1 MTTII
6 DTSIIYSPHWEQSTA
21 AAQKQKEKPMDGHTY
36 PKDSLLAP
44 AAALKKIPTGQHL
57 YITDGAAPAAVP
69 PLYTALDRQERALR
83 WCYEKLQPLVS
94 FEEWLEQWK

>member
-57 YITDGAAPAAVP
+57 YITDGAALVLREAPAARFVRGM
-69 PLYTALDRQERALR
+69 ARAV
-83 WCYEKLQPLVS
+83 EMNDD
-94 FEEWLEQWK
+94 